1 MHLLKV
7 MLLSNP
13 LKHFFPQNKQGQRS
27 CFGSSSQSITNGWQY
42 LRGLH
47 ETSVAS
53 CRKMIVMQISNHK
66 KEVEY
71 KAYRFLFIAII
82 KGIGW

>member
-1 MHLLKV
+1 MHLLKA

-13 LKHFFPQNKQGQRS
+13 LKTFFSTEQTRSKS